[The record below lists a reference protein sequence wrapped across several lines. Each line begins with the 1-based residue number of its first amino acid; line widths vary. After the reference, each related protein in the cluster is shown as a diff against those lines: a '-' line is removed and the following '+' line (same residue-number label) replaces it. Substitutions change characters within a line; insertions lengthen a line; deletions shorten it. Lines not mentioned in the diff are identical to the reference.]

1 MNVSRNVVRGRTFWP
16 DRPSL
21 IFEGHTISYRDL
33 DQDSNRAA
41 NPLRGLGIER
51 GDRVAMINRSGFK
64 IWPSEVEQLLYRHPA
79 VTEVAVVPA
88 DFETIRCFHFLT

>member
-16 DRPSL
+16 DRPAL

-41 NPLRGLGIER
+41 NPIWVTSSTKMPSSGSSARIASRISVCGASLARRRPIMAWRCSISARREG
-51 GDRVAMINRSGFK
+51 RS
-64 IWPSEVEQLLYRHPA
+64 
-79 VTEVAVVPA
+79 
-88 DFETIRCFHFLT
+88 